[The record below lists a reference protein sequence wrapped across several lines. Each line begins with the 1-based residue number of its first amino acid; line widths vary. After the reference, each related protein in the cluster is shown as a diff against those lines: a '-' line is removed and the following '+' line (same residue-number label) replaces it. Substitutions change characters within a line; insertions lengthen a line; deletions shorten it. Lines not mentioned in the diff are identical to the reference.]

1 MSLQERFLKH
11 CFDIFFAGTVLL
23 LTWPILLIVSIA
35 IKCTSEGSIIF
46 RQKRVGKRGRSFDL
60 YKFRTMY
67 SVKDSD
73 STVTVRGDKRITPL
87 GAHLRR
93 WKLDELPQF
102 WNVLKGDLSVVG
114 PRPDVPGYADKLK
127 GDDRI
132 ILTIRPGVTGPATL
146 RYRNEEEILAQQP
159 DPERYNDEVI
169 FPDKVRINR
178 EYIQNYHFA
187 KDIKYIIQTALGL
200 DTQITQ
206 MK

>member
-1 MSLQERFLKH
+1 MSLWEKFLKR
-11 CFDIFFAGTVLL
+11 CFDIFFAGTVLF

-35 IKCTSEGSIIF
+35 IKSTSEGPIIF
-46 RQKRVGKRGRSFDL
+46 RQARVGKRGRIFDL

-73 STVTVRGDKRITPL
+73 STVTVRGDNRITPL
-87 GAHLRR
+87 GVHLRR

-102 WNVLKGDLSVVG
+102 WNVLTGDMSVVG
-114 PRPDVPGYADKLK
+114 PRPDVPGYADKLT

-146 RYRNEEEILAQQP
+146 KYRNEEEILAQQP
-159 DPERYNDEVI
+159 DPERYNNEVI

-178 EYIQNYHFA
+178 EYIDNYSLMR
-187 KDIKYIIQTALGL
+187 DIRYIIKTAIG
-200 DTQITQ
+200 
-206 MK
+206 K